1 MPMADGK
8 RAVLIAGPTA
18 SGKSAMAL
26 RLAEEYDGVIVN
38 ADSMQVYDGL
48 NILTARPGADALA
61 QAEHHLYGH
70 VSPAQRYSAGAY
82 LRDVDELLT
91 NSALK
96 GRPLIF
102 VGGTGLYFKALLEG
116 VAEVPDVPNELVVTT
131 AEEVRGLNREGRAAL
146 LLQQDPK
153 MAARLSEPDPQRVV
167 RALSVLK
174 WTGRSL
180 ADWQLRSFTAPLAG
194 SRLER
199 YVLDPGRDLV
209 RDRIAERFSKMLEQG
224 AVEEVEALLARDLPE
239 GLPAMKAIGV
249 REIAAMLGGTLS
261 REDAIAKAI
270 IATHQY
276 AKRQR
281 TWFRHH
287 MKAWEWVES

>member
-61 QAEHHLYGH
+61 QTEHHLYGH